1 MSCNTKL
8 NTYPDNIYAYI
19 SVLSVHLVIQTF
31 PSISDFHKTNNFLVV
46 ID

>member
-1 MSCNTKL
+1 MTEIYSGALTCMCTKL
-8 NTYPDNIYAYI
+8 
-19 SVLSVHLVIQTF
+19 VKSVHLVIQTF